1 MEIECLKR
9 AQASSSD
16 WMLYKRGMATAF
28 ICHGFFT
35 RAKSLKT
42 QSWLHNLKGLL
53 DKVLQVSTFKST
65 SMKRGQQEE
74 TAEEGHLSMLLKK
87 GYHPRIENSEL
98 IIYEQM
104 PITASSP
111 DGFVVFKCEC
121 CQGKRVLLEVKCCF
135 KTAGFHLE
143 VSSCWGDRP

>member
-42 QSWLHNLKGLL
+42 QSWLHNLKGLVL
-53 DKVLQVSTFKST
+53 DKLLQVSTFKSA
-65 SMKRGQQEE
+65 SLKRGQQEE
-74 TAEEGHLSMLLKK
+74 TAEEGHLSMLLKQ
-87 GYHPRIENSEL
+87 GYRPRIENSGL
-98 IIYEQM
+98 II
-104 PITASSP
+104 
-111 DGFVVFKCEC
+111 
-121 CQGKRVLLEVKCCF
+121 
-135 KTAGFHLE
+135 
-143 VSSCWGDRP
+143 